1 MSDVQKWHWI
11 EWSDEYPPLKHFWHW
26 YFRRSCRFSISVP
39 RKISIICRCS
49 MQLGDASFIL
59 ITNTPFYSS
68 KNLLLIKMIVMRII
82 LPSERPLGIGNMV
95 SLAPKSGD
103 FIHPGFLLITKY
115 HTILNHFYFSV
126 LFSNHLVLIALRT
139 VVIDYFST
147 WFGQRLVQ
155 FLHYILCF

>member
-59 ITNTPFYSS
+59 ISNTPFYSS
-68 KNLLLIKMIVMRII
+68 KNDHD
-82 LPSERPLGIGNMV
+82 EN
-95 SLAPKSGD
+95 
-103 FIHPGFLLITKY
+103 Y
-115 HTILNHFYFSV
+115 
-126 LFSNHLVLIALRT
+126 IALRT
-139 VVIDYFST
+139 PSWHGKHGEFGAKEWRFYSSRILTYYEISYYTESFLFFGTFFESLSPYCTSHSGNILFLRLIWST
-147 WFGQRLVQ
+147 TGSIFALYSLFLVS
-155 FLHYILCF
+155 FIL

>member
-82 LPSERPLGIGNMV
+82 LPSEPLLTWETWWVWRQRVAILFIQDSYLLRNIILYWIIFIFRYFFRIIK
-95 SLAPKSGD
+95 SL
-103 FIHPGFLLITKY
+103 L
-115 HTILNHFYFSV
+115 HF
-126 LFSNHLVLIALRT
+126 AQ
-139 VVIDYFST
+139 
-147 WFGQRLVQ
+147 W
-155 FLHYILCF
+155 